1 MNFNYIDYVLCQKH
15 KFYAYLHAR
24 RVITNLNEVLFF
36 LTGLSK
42 MVEIRLKDGQKVTIR
57 NRVEFDKFLVSPNFR
72 EQFLKN
78 AGVDISKVNSSKIM
92 LRFQDNLKLSFYY
105 RTKKE
110 YVNVLYTM
118 YDLFV
123 LNAYAQPNIK
133 GKDVLDIGANI
144 GDSAIYFA
152 IKGAKHVYAFEP
164 YPHTFAM
171 AKKNVEL
178 NKLEDKITLFNEAI
192 EKSNNKIIL
201 TTKRIH
207 TGGLPIKNFKHGKSV
222 KVNDLNRITK
232 KLGLK
237 NAILKIDTEGGEYN
251 TIIYTPDSV
260 LRRFSEIIMEYHYG
274 YKNLEKRLLKAG
286 FRVHH
291 SIPDIHGNIVSGIIY
306 ARRVDS

>member
-42 MVEIRLKDGQKVTIR
+42 MVEIRLRDGQKVTVR
-57 NRVEFDKFLVSPNFR
+57 DRMEFDKFLGSPNFR

-78 AGVDISKVNSSKIM
+78 AGVDISNTNNSQIT
-92 LRFQDNLKLSFYY
+92 LRFPDNLKLRFYY
-105 RTKKE
+105 NTKKE
-110 YVNVLYTM
+110 QANILYTT

-123 LNAYAQPNIK
+123 LNTYALPSIK
-133 GKDVLDIGANI
+133 GKEVLDIGANI

-152 IKGAKHVYAFEP
+152 TKGAKHIYAFEP

-171 AKKNVEL
+171 AKKNIKL
-178 NKLEDKITLFNEAI
+178 NKLEGKITLFNEAI
-192 EKSNNKIIL
+192 EKSNNKITL

-207 TGGLPIKNFKHGKSV
+207 TGGLPIKNFKRGKSIQ
-222 KVNDLNRITK
+222 VNDLNRITK
-232 KLGLK
+232 RLGLH

-251 TIIYTPDSV
+251 TIIYAPDSV
-260 LRRFSEIIMEYHYG
+260 LRLFSEIIMEYHYG
-274 YKNLEKRLLKAG
+274 YKNLKKRLLKAG
-286 FRVHH
+286 FKVRH
-291 SIPDIHGNIVSGIIY
+291 SIPDIHDDLVSGIIH
-306 ARRVDS
+306 AKRVGS